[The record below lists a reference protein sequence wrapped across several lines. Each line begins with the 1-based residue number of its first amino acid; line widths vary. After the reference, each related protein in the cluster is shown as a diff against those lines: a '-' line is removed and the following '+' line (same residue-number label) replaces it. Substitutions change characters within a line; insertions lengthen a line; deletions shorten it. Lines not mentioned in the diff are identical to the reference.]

1 MSLAHED
8 KHPNLRR
15 TPPAHREYRRVELLA
30 DCVVHSV
37 GVAFGI
43 AGAVW
48 LAALISGSASFGER
62 LAAAIYAIGLVTMLS
77 ASAAYNMSP
86 HRAPKGW
93 LRRVDHSAIY
103 FMIAG
108 TYTPF
113 IAQLPNGSTPL
124 ILFTA
129 IWIVAIAGIVLK
141 LTMPGRFGALSI
153 VLYLGLGWSGLAAY
167 DALSQVLDDRTWLLL
182 GAGGVIYSSG
192 VAFHL
197 SETLPFHNV
206 IWHLFVLTA
215 AVCHYFAVLGVL

>member
-1 MSLAHED
+1 MRRAHEN
-8 KHPNLRR
+8 KHPNLWRAR
-15 TPPAHREYRRVELLA
+15 PGHRGYRRMELLA
-30 DCVVHSV
+30 DCIVHIA

-43 AGAVW
+43 AGGIW
-48 LAALISGSASFGER
+48 LAALISGSSSFGDR
-62 LAAAIYAIGLVTMLS
+62 LAGAIYAIGLVTMLS

-103 FMIAG
+103 IMIAG

-113 IAQLPNGSTPL
+113 IAQLPNGSTPI

-129 IWIVAIAGIVLK
+129 IWIVAITGIILK
-141 LTMPGRFGALSI
+141 LTMPGRFAGLSI
-153 VLYLGLGWSGLAAY
+153 ALYLGLGWSGLAAY

-206 IWHLFVLTA
+206 IWHLCVLTA